1 MAKKSSIII
10 GLAGRKRSG
19 KTTVAAR
26 LMEMA
31 KEVGL
36 TPIRIGFADPLKAE
50 AAKIF
55 GPVTEE
61 NKATLRP
68 VLQALGTAMKEING
82 EHVWLNRLIDS
93 WRAYEQAGY
102 DMLVVDDVRF
112 PYEAEHLQ
120 QSGGQVWKISRPSTD
135 DSGDT
140 HSSETSV
147 DQVKADHYL
156 VEENL
161 EKLLD
166 RVDETWH
173 EYWK

>member
-1 MAKKSSIII
+1 MAKKASIII
-10 GLAGRKRSG
+10 GLAGRKRAG
-19 KTTVAAR
+19 KSTVAAR
-26 LMEMA
+26 LIEMA
-31 KEVGL
+31 KEMGL

-68 VLQALGTAMKEING
+68 VLQAVGAVMKELKGND
-82 EHVWLNRLIDS
+82 VWLNRLVES
-93 WRAYEQAGY
+93 WQAYEQAGY
-102 DMLVVDDVRF
+102 NMLVVDDVRF
-112 PYEAEHLQ
+112 PYEAEHIQ
-120 QSGGQVWKISRPSTD
+120 NSGGQVWKISRPSTD
-135 DSGDT
+135 NSGDT
-140 HSSETSV
+140 HNSETSV
-147 DQVKADHYL
+147 DLVKADHYL

-166 RVDETWH
+166 RVTNTWH